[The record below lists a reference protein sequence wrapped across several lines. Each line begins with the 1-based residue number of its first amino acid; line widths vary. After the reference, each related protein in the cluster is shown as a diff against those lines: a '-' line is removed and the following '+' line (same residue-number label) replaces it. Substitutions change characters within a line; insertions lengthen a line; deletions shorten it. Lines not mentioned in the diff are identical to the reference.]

1 MKKITVSVLLLMYIV
16 CLNGFTV
23 YIVSSGESETTGE
36 FIESFKSRSKFDFFT
51 YNLQNDSN
59 RLYNIIGRTIVSE
72 PGAVLL
78 LGDRTIN
85 DIAPNIDNV
94 PLIISLYDNIPS
106 RITRKDNVCG
116 IKFGTGSTDI
126 IDYFRTK
133 LPSVKKI
140 GLIFNVD
147 NSLASAK
154 SFKESAE
161 EKGLSVELG
170 NIASA
175 GDIKMTVKM
184 FKASGIEAIWLGS
197 DPFVLEESMFS
208 EILKNAE
215 SEGIP
220 LISLN
225 GKYMKKGVTASI
237 VFDISGLG
245 EKAGELAIRLY
256 NEETPGDIGFISP
269 SGLKFSYNKNLIEK
283 YNLKTGN

>member
-1 MKKITVSVLLLMYIV
+1 MKKITVSVLLLMYII

-36 FIESFKSRSKFDFFT
+36 FIESFKSRAKFDFFT

-59 RLYNIIGRTIVSE
+59 RLYNIIGRTIVSK

-106 RITRKDNVCG
+106 RITQKDNVCG
-116 IKFGTGSTDI
+116 IKFGTGSSDI

-133 LPSVKKI
+133 LPSISKI

-161 EKGLSVELG
+161 GKGLSVELG
-170 NIASA
+170 NIASS

-197 DPFVLEESMFS
+197 DPFVLEESIFN

-225 GKYMKKGVTASI
+225 GKYMRKGVTASI

-256 NEETPGDIGFISP
+256 NKETPEDIGFLSP

>member
-1 MKKITVSVLLLMYIV
+1 MKKIVISLILMMFIIV
-16 CLNGFTV
+16 LNGFTV

-36 FIESFKSRSKFDFFT
+36 FIESFKARSKFDFFT

-59 RLYNIIGRTIVSE
+59 RLYNIVGRIMIAG

-78 LGDRTIN
+78 LGDRTIS

-94 PLIISLYDNIPS
+94 PLIISLFDNIPS
-106 RITRKDNVCG
+106 RIIEKDNVCG
-116 IKFGTGSTDI
+116 IEFGTGSTDI

-147 NSLASAK
+147 NSLESAK

-170 NIASA
+170 NISSA

-184 FKASGIEAIWLGS
+184 FKASGIDAIWLGS
-197 DPFVLEESMFS
+197 DPFVLEEGIFS

-225 GKYMKKGVTASI
+225 GKYMKRGVTASI
-237 VFDISGLG
+237 VFDVSGLG

-256 NEETPGDIGFISP
+256 NEETPKDIGFISP
-269 SGLKFSYNKNLIEK
+269 SGLKFSYNKNLTDK